1 MIATSMIIR
10 KEAFFIRQHTTFLT
24 ILKQLVTEEE
34 IKEILRRHEYEE
46 VARRFTV
53 TALLHFLVTAALQQW
68 KSFRHGADVGEGHG
82 LFGCHYSTVSKKA
95 GEVPFGI
102 IKEIFTLFCS
112 RCNRQLRRK
121 CNFPKE
127 LLLIDSTT
135 VTVGKTRLLW
145 APYHGERAGV
155 KLHTALQ
162 LSTQIPQKV
171 VETTGLKHD
180 SPMLDELANKDC
192 IVVADRAYFQIER
205 SDRFCQEGQ
214 PFVIRLKTNVELTQ
228 RKSLKRVVSEDSN
241 IVNDFT
247 AKLGT
252 EQNRSDRRHRIVEFT
267 DYEGKNIRVI
277 TNLYS
282 TSAETVA
289 AIYKA
294 RWGVELFFRWIKQ
307 NLNVPRLFVTTKN
320 AVYNQLFAA
329 LLAYVIVT
337 FVYTAL
343 APKVK
348 YQRLSLLSFLRK
360 LLSYQLPLEWQVVI
374 QLFFLADP
382 PSSLGISG

>member
-1 MIATSMIIR
+1 M
-10 KEAFFIRQHTTFLT
+10 
-24 ILKQLVTEEE
+24 LKQLVTDEE
-34 IKEILRRHEYEE
+34 IKEILHRHEYED

-82 LFGCHYSTVSKKA
+82 LSGCHYSTVSKKA
-95 GEVPFGI
+95 GAVPYCI

-112 RCNRQLRRK
+112 RCNRQLRRQ

-162 LSTQIPQKV
+162 LSTQILQKV

-205 SDRFCQEGQ
+205 SDLFCQEGQ
-214 PFVIRLKTNVELTQ
+214 PFVIRLKANVELTQ
-228 RKSLKRVVSEDSN
+228 RKSLKRVVGEDSN

-247 AKLGT
+247 AKLGS

-267 DYEGKNIRVI
+267 DYEGKIRVV

-282 TSAETVA
+282 TCAETVA
-289 AIYKA
+289 TIYKA
-294 RWGVELFFRWIKQ
+294 RWGVELFFSLDQTK
-307 NLNVPRLFVTTKN
+307 LNVPRLFGTTKN

-329 LLAYVIVT
+329 LLAYVIVN

-374 QLFFLADP
+374 QLF
-382 PSSLGISG
+382 SSLTHLPFGYFWLINRRDRLYKMQG